1 MKTTIITKYPQW
13 QNGLRESQAKYSTPT
28 WGRKDVTPEQLAE
41 ENRNGIAGKDLRFV
55 LENIMG
61 IPVGMRVIAT
71 NWYAVDGYWF
81 SIKAEADGN
90 EDKQPLFTST
100 STLKNGHHLDKRNAS
115 VSFTLY
121 VGKVNPDPAFYGW
134 PGRKVIVERN
144 YKLHMSNPHFVRN
157 KLAEA
162 IDALDAEYQA
172 VLPRYQAWK
181 LLEDSTPAELQDFI
195 LQTMRQAVKR
205 MSALEILPTRIPTA
219 DEADD
224 MAAIDGMLPKPS
236 PTTPDDDEDEDLE
249 DTQEYD
255 DEEEEP
261 AAV

>member
-1 MKTTIITKYPQW
+1 MKTTSHPQW
-13 QNGLRESQAKYSTPT
+13 QYAIRESASKFSTPS
-28 WGRKDVTPEQLAE
+28 WGRKDIDPETLAD
-41 ENRNGIAGKDLRFV
+41 ENKQAIAGKDLYMV
-55 LENIMG
+55 LTKVMG
-61 IPVGMRVIAT
+61 VPVAAPTLYR
-71 NWYAVDGYWF
+71 NSYHVDGFIF
-81 SIKAEADGN
+81 SLKIDADGN
-90 EDKQPLFTST
+90 EERQPVMTST
-100 STLKNGHHLDKRNAS
+100 ATLTGGHRIDKSRSALN
-115 VSFTLY
+115 FTLY
-121 VGKVNPDPAFYGW
+121 VQKVVADPAFDGW

-205 MSALEILPTRIPTA
+205 MPVLEILPTRIPSA

-224 MAAIDGMLPKPS
+224 MTAIDGMLPKPS
-236 PTTPDDDEDEDLE
+236 PTTPDVDEDDDLE
-249 DTQEYD
+249 DTQEYSD
-255 DEEEEP
+255 EEEP

>member
-1 MKTTIITKYPQW
+1 MKTTSNHPMW
-13 QNGLRESQAKYSTPT
+13 QNAIRESAAKYSTPT
-28 WGRKDVTPEQLAE
+28 WGRKDIEPEELAE
-41 ENRNGIAGKDLRFV
+41 ENKQRTAGKDLHMILTKVMGVPVAMPV
-55 LENIMG
+55 LYQNSYI
-61 IPVGMRVIAT
+61 
-71 NWYAVDGYWF
+71 VDGYKF
-81 SIKAEADGN
+81 SLKIDADGN
-90 EDKQPLFTST
+90 EDRQPVISST
-100 STLKNGHHLDKRNAS
+100 ATLTGGHRIDKSRS
-115 VSFTLY
+115 SISFTLY
-121 VGKVNPDPAFYGW
+121 VQKVVADPAFDGW

-172 VLPRYQAWK
+172 VLPQYQAWK

-205 MSALEILPTRIPTA
+205 MPALEILPTRIPSA

-224 MAAIDGMLPKPS
+224 MTAIDGMLPKPS

-255 DEEEEP
+255 DAEEEQEP